1 MKKNIIKLFLL
12 FTLIS
17 GCIFIMADG
26 KTEAQTHAM
35 QPVIASPV
43 KVPALNLAMQIP
55 TIQKNASL
63 FYGNMMT
70 RAASNVGLT
79 YVEGQPLTEGTYIIN
94 SVSSWLALQKYSQE
108 QDLSGCQFEYLVNGE
123 SSIYTLT
130 TTDGFT
136 GIGSEQYPFKGTL
149 YTNYDAGNIVIQ
161 TEKSLFRYLSSA
173 ATVGKINI
181 QVLGSDCCA
190 GLAQNFVV
198 DSEKLSIDLSGIA
211 ITGEANAYISNSD
224 TNESCDYAG
233 GFFAEVVNEQ
243 STPATISFSNVSLS
257 VPVKVP
263 VNGKGA
269 GGWIGRISGPL
280 ILSFAKS
287 YEISNEVTPFNDND
301 SYVMGGL
308 IGVVDRGSEV
318 TLTQSASSVSLMR
331 SGNVG
336 TDNNRSHTVGNIFG
350 TIDQSGVD
358 VNCNIQVVGG
368 NLYGKNAGGFA
379 GEINASTITLN
390 NTFTREQSVIYPARM
405 TGEEEMW
412 SAIGMFAGKVTE
424 SAIQPGESLSGDAVT
439 LYGDVPTG
447 SYSIMGNAANKND
460 TLKYHV
466 GGFAGYVK
474 NSDLAFS
481 AEHGCNIVNFSTEAT
496 AGNVSSGIGY
506 YQVNHGREETQQITY
521 IHVKVQNAKHIRLI
535 CWRGN
540 CGGLV
545 GKVVVKNSS
554 KAALSDC
561 TLNAGTID
569 ICSNAGTNGTW
580 SLGVGYLDNPDSTES
595 KLSIYDMDLRISNSE
610 KGFAIVNNSFTAE
623 SYGNVIGIA
632 DSDFEIRGA
641 KVEHSEK
648 DLQTNN
654 LWNYGGLVGEIRN
667 QRFADTVRKVSI
679 ADVSIGR
686 NAFYNIRD
694 NYGGLFGSVGKK
706 TAVSIG
712 GRIELNG
719 GTANVSV
726 QKAAF
731 CYKYMGSV
739 AGSIDNSLLYI
750 EPDAQWHPSDYII
763 SNEIGNYG
771 SVIRNQTI
779 GDTKLIEQYQVTGT
793 LDETI
798 DSVEDFMRLAI
809 VLNTQGMFMPSGNAD
824 DSFDGIRAKAFTLT
838 QSSYD
843 LTQSGLLC
851 IGRNDKEGL
860 KYPFTGSFTG
870 IEAGTEILYKL
881 TGYGKGQTNLGLFP
895 SVGDGAS
902 FQKLRLNYEIAY
914 QQMKYNTNTWHEHNP
929 VEEHAGGLACYA
941 SGNITLKKISYGGT
955 LSDCHNATDKISNK
969 VFNKKYDYLGGL
981 IGQYSGGTGKTL
993 DMANVNADMTDF
1005 SCVDSSH
1012 VFGGMVAYVNTEGA
1026 TGKNSL
1032 HINMTGTNSIT
1043 GKIVFNESTTMTE
1056 LTNYPVMV
1064 SSFISVIGKADQTGE
1079 KFTYTGK
1086 CNLSVNDLAIKNVTQ
1101 NITSKNSASAMGGL
1115 LGYQWEDVNAELSDI
1130 TIGDTDKAVN
1140 FSGDVNFGG
1149 LLHAAYGRI
1158 DAARV
1163 KWKNTSIDAKNKAN
1177 LEYCSLFVRD
1187 GQYLYLS
1194 VEDYEVEND
1203 VTLTN
1208 YTGQCFDEL
1217 VGYNLGGS
1225 DESHGGIVSIQS
1237 SSGTFLRRQ
1246 ESEVYQS
1253 YQATVGTTDKKN
1265 SKTRYYYDLNELT
1278 YPASSSE
1285 GAYSNLD
1292 SPEDVMIWHLLHYIN
1307 PNIRE
1312 TLSDNIPT
1320 TLPKSYTI
1328 SGNINMSGYSIYPTT
1343 VKSETFTSNNQ
1354 AKIIFDAQKILNGE
1368 SAKSLS
1374 MYPNDVDY
1382 QHYQMQAGLFMDVAG
1397 ISVDG
1402 LTVSGTYSNYDSA
1415 GTIYAGA
1422 LVAGKIFGIEN
1433 GTDSN
1438 NKTLY
1443 KTDVKNRFT
1452 NITLSDLWCV
1462 STGSINYDNPIGLM
1476 IADISSG
1483 ADVTLDGISMKDYQ
1497 DGDVTES
1504 KKAAGALIG
1513 NVGGA
1518 KSTYITVSFNNMD
1531 IADAAQDMASESLHS
1546 SDSDEALAK
1555 ASFIY
1560 SYDYEENCTGIYIF
1574 NYDDYKEGRIAENPT
1589 KKITLGRELGDN
1601 GETPNYAVEEYF
1613 DREMPVGKLS
1623 SGDGVEISY
1632 QSNNYLPYV
1641 YLKGNE
1647 RYLLVNPKVGNITKG
1662 CGTYEDPYQISTTR
1676 QMITLYRYMY
1686 EKEDFEA
1693 ILQAGNWKMNQM
1705 GTDNTFC
1712 DKKDSSH
1719 VCKTYTENGF
1729 PAQEDL
1735 SQAYYQITE
1744 DIDFSSYPEF
1754 TGFGTEKNPF
1764 IGVFIGKENSPGQYP
1779 VITMSKQ
1786 SSAELANYGF
1796 IQNAK
1801 GCVVKNLQIQFEQP
1815 VKINA
1820 KVTKINES
1828 TQLEETIDEGG
1839 AGAGVI
1845 ATVNGG
1851 ENIIDNV
1858 TVSGTF
1864 TEGSG
1869 TGNEYCFVPQNTKAM
1884 IGGYVGIVN
1893 KGGVILRNISTENL
1907 AKFKV
1912 SFANQ
1917 SEGAA
1922 STDYLYTGSIIGRV
1936 KDGYVIY
1943 DGDAA
1948 GNTKAVLTELSD
1960 FGGESL
1966 LEGTIQ
1972 PLPISRSY
1980 DIINNAYIAK
1990 ETGTD
1995 KIIRNTDGYSIQ
2007 NDAQLQVISM
2017 ALNSG
2022 ALTYNGS
2029 SKEVG
2034 YSSFSRQRHGN
2045 YDYVGNCTESDE
2057 KRKKVITADN
2067 FVVNSALPNVYG
2079 SFLFQYFDF
2088 GSDSIWSSGAYSDG
2102 TGVAALNPEGNAFSY
2117 TLTGGVTY
2125 DMSVFKTAFRGLG
2138 ARYFEGDNVFR
2149 SNFAASSDT
2158 PATIKVEMI
2167 ADGIQDVTD
2176 AALLNNVT
2184 VNSSVITISNI
2195 ILTGTIENK
2204 AEMEQTPISQTPGK
2218 RNAAGF
2224 VSTSKAVKGITF
2236 QDVFLDGLTV
2246 RSQNYAG
2253 GFVAY
2258 DNNNAAITITSCGIK
2273 KTGSNDTMIS
2283 GMSDVG
2289 GLVGYTNSPVNCT
2302 VNMLEHVK
2310 VTSGNVDATENNKT
2324 IGGNAGG
2331 LIAKVENNTLN
2342 VNKDS
2347 ETTMAGDTIIV
2358 QSAGMPSKIGG
2369 IVGWCKVA
2377 YMNQLTL
2384 KNLTVENVYDGD
2396 NKSISSESDNNS
2408 TGIAGI
2414 IGYISS
2420 GGSATIN
2427 SVTVGSKNPDDSIK
2441 ISMDLPSP
2449 KTHCGG
2455 IAGFVGRTGPGNVTL
2470 NLTDCHVDGYKK
2482 DENTYTTVISGG
2494 LNVAGIIGNTRS
2506 MTGKNLS
2513 VEGTRLTTTRYVG
2526 GISGYHEDS
2535 KTCNLTDVR
2544 IKDSYIDISEKGYNN
2559 DGGFAGGICG
2569 SSVGDLM
2576 VKNATVDGL
2585 MIAPQFNNCAGGI
2598 VGRIGAS
2605 YNHNGTFELSGSN
2618 SISNSKI
2625 CGGNVGGVIG
2635 YIYKDHNYKT
2645 NRHNNVLIRNNI
2657 LLTHQ
2662 KSIWISDYGIGSA
2675 GGCIGENAGK
2685 FTDLDMEGITIEDN
2699 LIAGYANNSNGN
2711 VLYLGGL
2718 EGRARNETDV
2728 YGLRLKDNYIGMLKL
2743 SDTESNAFNYM
2754 NSLQTDDI
2762 STLKN
2767 DLYYSQYTNGSAYQ
2781 FDQMKY
2787 GNTLDKDS
2795 RYQYSYLQGTILGYC
2810 EEASFNRMINVS
2822 VYYTDSMYRP
2832 ISDVGMVSDYG
2843 LTSNQDMY
2851 GKSREL
2857 AAVVY
2862 DGEVQNSPTDVS
2874 LPSWA
2879 SSGDVIDEPYVFG
2892 NLEHIMTDTNKCYY
2906 WLDKNY
2912 QKNGWIDDSTDT
2924 LSINNIYQNTYMN
2937 GETYRSKLKVNDQI
2951 VPVVVYDSADCG
2963 SLDEIV
2969 QTYINILTNN
2979 SGALNSRVA
2988 YNASSLTVTTSKMR
3002 IRGGTITKE
3011 QGTASVLC
3019 ETDDSMIYRFESS
3032 PQGDE
3037 LDTETGEG
3045 TFTLIHIDY
3054 NNKEGV
3060 KKWSFDIPVYVEK
3073 RLKIH
3078 SNMRMLPE
3086 IQYDTEKVKKEGKYT
3101 TDANSRM
3108 IFLPMGTGYSI
3119 YCEYIYV
3126 DILEGM
3132 TNIQIPKTF
3141 IIDGSNEGAGT
3152 VSETSFIKGSQ
3163 ITLIPL
3169 GANNQPGIPYYY
3181 TVERDSQ
3188 KEINFEDFKDASGN
3202 KYTLADISQLPKKDT
3217 YQDVCSGQ
3225 YSNVA
3230 TEQFMLYIDPPE
3242 INKDQYSLY
3251 KLKVKPKQLFSE
3263 GKYTN
3268 LKTRT
3273 DFIEHCYERVN
3284 ELPAVKYD
3292 IVSDKTFVDSESKL
3306 SSDGTLKVNLQYNV
3320 SATTAYWAT
3329 TRSEDSYLD
3338 IAFYLKKAGPG
3349 STSSTRVALPAG
3361 TVISYG
3367 DMDTAVLAAN
3377 QSSVYYYQGK
3387 NSEKQDKTYIQIN
3400 QLTHDITNDI
3410 AITFDFSNADMS
3422 EFEADTESRYSIVAE
3437 LLVTSNKDLPGAG
3450 EVRDSWE
3457 ETVTVSAKDDIG
3469 FALEVDDLMTLGMNR
3484 YSPETTDSGVI
3495 PYTAS
3500 IAFPERESSRNLTSK
3515 YYTLVYQLEEKTSRK
3530 DAGTGKPTYVPYTG
3544 DAVSLYLGKLNHAEA
3559 KMAMESATDSVN
3571 SGKGYMAVSYQ
3582 FTAED
3587 IARGIFKIDCTLV
3600 ANCANL
3606 NMTNF
3611 RVKAFLIVS
3620 DELPDISPDG
3630 NSSGNSGITALNDIG
3645 SCLKGVLLRNGN
3657 WSTISGDAM
3666 RNDLK
3671 NDFFV
3676 FTVAK
3681 IKTRMQ

>member
-35 QPVIASPV
+35 QPAFASPV
-43 KVPALNLAMQIP
+43 KVPAMNLAMQVP
-55 TIQKNASL
+55 TIKTSASL
-63 FYGNMMT
+63 FYSNITT
-70 RAASNVGLT
+70 RTASNVGLT
-79 YVEGQPLTEGTYIIN
+79 YVEGQPLAEGTYIIN
-94 SVSSWLALQKYSQE
+94 SVSSWIALQKYSQE
-108 QDLSGCQFEYLVNGE
+108 QDLTGCKFEYLVNGE

-130 TTDGFT
+130 TADGFT
-136 GIGSEQYPFKGTL
+136 GIGSEEYPFKGTL

-161 TEKSLFRYLSSA
+161 TEKPLFRYVSSA

-190 GLAQNFVV
+190 GLAQNLVV
-198 DSEKLSIDLSGIA
+198 DSGKPSIDFSGIA
-211 ITGEANAYISNSD
+211 ITGETNACISNSD

-233 GFFAEVVNEQ
+233 GFFAEVVNKQ
-243 STPATISFSNVSLS
+243 TTPATITFSNVSLS

-269 GGWIGRISGPL
+269 GGWIGRISGAVS
-280 ILSFAKS
+280 LSLAKS
-287 YEISNEVTPFNDND
+287 YEISNEVTSLNNNE
-301 SYVMGGL
+301 SCVLGGF
-308 IGVVDRGSEV
+308 IGVVDRGSKV
-318 TLTQSASSVSLMR
+318 TLTQSDSTVRLVQN
-331 SGNVG
+331 GNVG
-336 TDNNRSHTVGNIFG
+336 TDNDRSHTVGNIFG
-350 TIDQSGVD
+350 AIDQSRVE
-358 VNCNIQVVGG
+358 VNCNVQVAGG

-379 GEINASTITLN
+379 GEMNASTITLN
-390 NTFTREQSVIYPARM
+390 DTFSREQSVIYPARM

-412 SAIGMFAGKVTE
+412 SAVGMFAGKVTD
-424 SAIQPGESLSGDAVT
+424 STIQPGESLSGDAVT
-439 LYGDVPTG
+439 LSGDVPSG
-447 SYSIMGNAANKND
+447 SYSIIGNAANRND
-460 TLKYHV
+460 TIKYHV
-466 GGFAGYVK
+466 GGFAGHVK

-506 YQVNHGREETQQITY
+506 YQVDDGAEKTIKY
-521 IHVKVQNAKHIRLI
+521 IHVQEQNDKHIRFI

-545 GKVVVKNSS
+545 GKAVVTNSS

-561 TLNAGTID
+561 TLNASKID

-580 SLGVGYLDNPDSTES
+580 SLGVGYLENPDSTES
-595 KLSIYDMDLRISNSE
+595 KLSIQNVNLRMTNSD
-610 KGFAIVNNSFTAE
+610 KGFAINNSFTVEA
-623 SYGNVIGIA
+623 YGNVIGIA
-632 DSDFEIRGA
+632 DSDFEIRGVT
-641 KVEHSEK
+641 VEHAEK

-667 QRFADTVRKVSI
+667 QKYADTVRKVSV

-694 NYGGLFGSVGKK
+694 NFGGLFGSVGKK

-712 GRIELNG
+712 GSIELNG
-719 GTANVSV
+719 GTANVSA

-731 CYKYMGSV
+731 CFKYMGSI

-750 EPDAQWHPSDYII
+750 EPDALWHPSANIV

-779 GDTKLIEQYQVTGT
+779 GETKLIEQYQVTGT

-798 DSVEDFMRLAI
+798 DSVEDLLRLAI
-809 VLNTQGMFMPSGNAD
+809 VLNTQGMFMPSGNEG

-838 QSSYD
+838 QSSCD

-870 IEAGTEILYKL
+870 LEAGTELIYKL
-881 TGYGKGQTNLGLFP
+881 NGYGKGQTNLGLFP

-902 FQKLRLNYEIAY
+902 FENLRLNYEITY
-914 QQMKYNTNTWHEHNP
+914 QQMKYNTNTWHYHNP
-929 VEEHAGGLACYA
+929 AQEHAGGLACYA
-941 SGNITLKKISYGGT
+941 SGNITLKNISYGGT

-969 VFNKKYDYLGGL
+969 VFNKTYDYLGGL
-981 IGQYSGGTGKTL
+981 IGQYSGETGQTL
-993 DMANVNADMTDF
+993 EMANVNVDMTDF

-1032 HINMTGTNSIT
+1032 HINMTGINSIT

-1064 SSFISVIGKADQTGE
+1064 SPFISVIGKADQTGE
-1079 KFTYTGK
+1079 NFTYTGK
-1086 CNLSVNDLAIKNVTQ
+1086 CNLSVNDLALKNVTQ

-1130 TIGDTDKAVN
+1130 TIGDTDAAVS

-1158 DAARV
+1158 NAARV
-1163 KWKNTSIDAKNKAN
+1163 KWKNTSVNAKNKAD
-1177 LEYCSLFVRD
+1177 LEHCSLFVRN

-1208 YTGQCFDEL
+1208 YTGQYFDEL
-1217 VGYNLGGS
+1217 AGYNLGGS

-1237 SSGTFLRRQ
+1237 SSGTFLGRQ
-1246 ESEVYQS
+1246 EEAYQS
-1253 YQATVGTTDKKN
+1253 YKATVGTTDKKN
-1265 SKTRYYYDLNELT
+1265 SQTRYYYDLDELI
-1278 YPASSSE
+1278 YPAASSE
-1285 GAYSNLD
+1285 GAYSNID

-1307 PNIRE
+1307 PNIRA
-1312 TLSDNIPT
+1312 TLSDDVPT
-1320 TLPKSYTI
+1320 TLPKSYTV

-1343 VKSETFTSNNQ
+1343 VKSETFTSSNQ

-1368 SAKSLS
+1368 SAKSPS
-1374 MYPNDVDY
+1374 MYPNDKEY

-1397 ISVDG
+1397 LSVDG
-1402 LTVSGTYSNYDSA
+1402 LTVSGTYSNYDSS

-1422 LVAGKIFGIEN
+1422 LVAGKIYGIEN

-1452 NITLSDLWCV
+1452 NITLSDVWCV

-1483 ADVTLDGISMKDYQ
+1483 ADVTLDGISMTDYQ
-1497 DGDVTES
+1497 EGDVTAS
-1504 KKAAGALIG
+1504 KKAASALIG

-1531 IADAAQDMASESLHS
+1531 IADAAQDMASETLHS

-1574 NYDDYKEGRIAENPT
+1574 NYDDYKDGRIAESPT

-1601 GETPNYAVEEYF
+1601 GDTPNYALEEYF
-1613 DREMPVGKLS
+1613 DQEMPVGKLLD
-1623 SGDGVEISY
+1623 GDGVEISY

-1641 YLKGNE
+1641 YLKENE

-1662 CGTYEDPYQISTTR
+1662 CGTYEDPYQISTTK

-1686 EKEDFEA
+1686 EEEDFKT
-1693 ILQAGNWKMNQM
+1693 ILQAGNWMMNQM
-1705 GTDNTFC
+1705 GTDTTFC
-1712 DKKDSSH
+1712 DKEDSSH

-1764 IGVFIGKENSPGQYP
+1764 IGVFIGKENSSSQYP

-1864 TEGSG
+1864 TEESG
-1869 TGNEYCFVPQNTKAM
+1869 TGNENCFIPQNTKAM

-1893 KGGVILRNISTENL
+1893 KGGVILRNISTESL

-1912 SFANQ
+1912 SY
-1917 SEGAA
+1917 GAQGEDID
-1922 STDYLYTGSIIGRV
+1922 STDYLYTGSVIGRV

-1943 DGDAA
+1943 DGAAA
-1948 GNTKAVLTELSD
+1948 GNTKAILTELSD
-1960 FGGESL
+1960 FGGESQT
-1966 LEGTIQ
+1966 EGTLQ
-1972 PLPISRSY
+1972 SLPLSRSY

-1995 KIIRNTDGYSIQ
+1995 KIIWNTDGYSIQ

-2017 ALNSG
+2017 ALNTG

-2045 YDYVGNCTESDE
+2045 YDHVGNSTESDE

-2067 FVVNSALPNVYG
+2067 FVVNSTLPNVYG

-2102 TGVAALNPEGNAFSY
+2102 TGVTALNPEGNAFSY

-2125 DMSVFKTAFRGLG
+2125 DMSVFETAFRGLG

-2149 SNFAASSDT
+2149 SNFVASSDT
-2158 PATIKVEMI
+2158 PATIKVDMI
-2167 ADGIQDVTD
+2167 VDGIQDVTD

-2204 AEMEQTPISQTPGK
+2204 AEMEQNPISQTLGE

-2246 RSQNYAG
+2246 RSQNFAG
-2253 GFVAY
+2253 GFLAY

-2273 KTGSNDTMIS
+2273 KTGSNDTMVS

-2302 VNMLEHVK
+2302 VSMLEHVK
-2310 VTSGNVDATENNKT
+2310 VTSGNVDATETNKT

-2331 LIAKVENNTLN
+2331 LVAKVENNTLN
-2342 VNKDS
+2342 VNQDS
-2347 ETTMAGDTIIV
+2347 ATTMTGDTIIV
-2358 QSAGMPSKIGG
+2358 QSAGIPSKIGG
-2369 IVGWCKVA
+2369 IVGWCKTA
-2377 YMNQLTL
+2377 SMKGLTL
-2384 KNLTVENVYDGD
+2384 TNLTVENVYDGA
-2396 NKSISSESDNNS
+2396 NKTIPSENDNNS
-2408 TGIAGI
+2408 MGIAGL

-2420 GGSATIN
+2420 NGSATIS
-2427 SVTVGSKNPDDSIK
+2427 SVTVGSKNPDDSTK

-2449 KTHCGG
+2449 NTHYGG
-2455 IAGFVGRTGPGNVTL
+2455 IAGFVGRTGSGNVTL

-2494 LNVAGIIGNTRS
+2494 LNVAGMIGNTRAT
-2506 MTGKNLS
+2506 TGKNLS
-2513 VEGTRLTTTRYVG
+2513 VEGTRLTTTRYAG
-2526 GISGYHEDS
+2526 GITGYHEDS
-2535 KTCNLTDVR
+2535 KTCNVTDVR
-2544 IKDSYIDISEKGYNN
+2544 IKDSYMDTSGKGYNN

-2569 SSVGDLM
+2569 SSVGNLI
-2576 VKNATVDGL
+2576 VKNATVDGM
-2585 MIAPQFNNCAGGI
+2585 MIAPQFTNCAGGI

-2605 YNHNGTFELSGSN
+2605 YNHDGTFEISGSN
-2618 SISNSKI
+2618 SVSNSKI

-2635 YIYKDHNYKT
+2635 CICKDHNYKT
-2645 NRHNNVLIRNNI
+2645 NRHSNVVIRNNI

-2662 KSIWISDYGIGSA
+2662 NSIWLKDYGTGSA
-2675 GGCIGENAGK
+2675 GGYIGANASK
-2685 FTDLDMEGITIEDN
+2685 YTDLDMEGITIEDN
-2699 LIAGYANNSNGN
+2699 LIAGYANDSNGN

-2718 EGRARNETDV
+2718 EGRVKNETDV
-2728 YGLRLKDNYIGMLKL
+2728 YGLRLKDNYIGMLEL

-2781 FDQMKY
+2781 FNQTKY
-2787 GNTLDKDS
+2787 GNTLDKDN

-2810 EEASFNRMINVS
+2810 ENASFNRMINVS
-2822 VYYTDSMYRP
+2822 VSYTNPAYRP

-2857 AAVVY
+2857 SAVVY
-2862 DGEVQNSPTDVS
+2862 DGEVQNSPTGVT
-2874 LPSWA
+2874 LPSWF
-2879 SSGDVIDEPYVFG
+2879 SSGDMIDEPYVFG
-2892 NLEHIMTDTNKCYY
+2892 NLEHIMKDSNQCYY
-2906 WLDKNY
+2906 WLNKNY
-2912 QKNGWIDDSTDT
+2912 QKNGWLDDSTDT
-2924 LSINNIYQNTYMN
+2924 LSIHTIYQNTYMN

-2963 SLDEIV
+2963 SLDEVV
-2969 QTYINILTNN
+2969 QSYINILTNN

-2988 YNASSLTVTTSKMR
+2988 VNASSLTVTTSKMR
-3002 IRGGTITKE
+3002 IQGGTITKE
-3011 QGTASVLC
+3011 QGDASVLC
-3019 ETDDSMIYRFESS
+3019 ETDDSMIYRFDSS

-3037 LDTETGEG
+3037 LDAETGEG

-3054 NNKEGV
+3054 KNKEGV
-3060 KKWSFDIPVYVEK
+3060 QKWSFDIPVYVEK

-3108 IFLPMGTGYSI
+3108 VFLPMGTGYSI
-3119 YCEYIYV
+3119 YCEYVYV

-3132 TNIQIPKTF
+3132 TNVQIPKTF

-3152 VSETSFIKGSQ
+3152 ESETSFIKGSQ

-3169 GANNQPGIPYYY
+3169 DANNHPGIPYYY
-3181 TVERDSQ
+3181 TVQEDSQ

-3202 KYTLADISQLPKKDT
+3202 KYTLADISQLPQKDT
-3217 YQDVCSGQ
+3217 YQDVCSGE

-3242 INKDQYSLY
+3242 INKDTYSLY
-3251 KLKVKPKQLFSE
+3251 KLQVKPKQLFTE
-3263 GKYTN
+3263 ETYTN

-3284 ELPAVKYD
+3284 ELPAVKYN
-3292 IVSDKTFVDSESKL
+3292 IVDENTSMDSESKL
-3306 SSDGTLKVNLQYNV
+3306 SNDGKLKVNLQYNV
-3320 SATTAYWAT
+3320 SATSAYWGT
-3329 TRSEDSYLD
+3329 TRSEDIYLD
-3338 IAFYLKKAGPG
+3338 IAFYLKKTSSG

-3361 TVISYG
+3361 TVVSYG
-3367 DMDTAVLAAN
+3367 DMDTAVIAAK
-3377 QSSVYYYQGK
+3377 QSGVYYYQGK

-3437 LLVTSNKDLPGAG
+3437 LLVASDKDLPGAG
-3450 EVRDSWE
+3450 EVKDSWE
-3457 ETVTVSAKDDIG
+3457 ETVTASAKDDIG

-3500 IAFPERESSRNLTSK
+3500 IAFPENNTQNLTSK
-3515 YYTLVYQLEEKTSRK
+3515 YFTLVYQLEEKTSRK
-3530 DAGTGKPTYVPYTG
+3530 DANTGKPTYVPYTG
-3544 DAVSLYLGKLNHAEA
+3544 DAVSLYLGKLNAAEA
-3559 KMAMESATDSVN
+3559 KTAMESSTDSIH

-3582 FTAED
+3582 FTDED
-3587 IARGIFKIDCTLV
+3587 IAKGVFKIDCTLV

-3630 NSSGNSGITALNDIG
+3630 NSSGNSGITALNDTG